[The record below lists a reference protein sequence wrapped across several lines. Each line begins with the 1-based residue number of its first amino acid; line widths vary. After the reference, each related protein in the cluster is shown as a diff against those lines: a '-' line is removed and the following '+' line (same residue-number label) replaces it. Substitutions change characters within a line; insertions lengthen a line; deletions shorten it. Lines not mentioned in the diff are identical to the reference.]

1 MITNISVYIYICI
14 LHLKKNSV
22 FTYFY
27 RLLKHSNRTVYVK
40 PYKMI
45 HIMYIY
51 TIYSQLKISIE
62 WVKLVYPLKSF

>member
-1 MITNISVYIYICI
+1 MITNISAYIYMYITF
-14 LHLKKNSV
+14 KKNSV